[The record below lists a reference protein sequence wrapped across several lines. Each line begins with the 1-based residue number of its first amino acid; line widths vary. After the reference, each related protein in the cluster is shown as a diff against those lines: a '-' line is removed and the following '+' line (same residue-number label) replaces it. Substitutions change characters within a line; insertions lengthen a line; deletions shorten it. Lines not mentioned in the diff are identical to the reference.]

1 MSLVEQQQRLLVC
14 NRLASAVNQPV
25 SHGAS
30 PAHPLTSPAHFV
42 NTPPAAG
49 GHDDVSDDVVVVD
62 EGQGR
67 DESQGDD
74 ASTNERTASRS
85 RDASQQ
91 QQLLRQQGIHDYCK
105 KLNSLK
111 HLVRTTVA
119 ELHN

>member
-1 MSLVEQQQRLLVC
+1 MSLVEQQQHLLVC
-14 NRLASAVNQPV
+14 SRLASAVNQPV
-25 SHGAS
+25 SHSA
-30 PAHPLTSPAHFV
+30 SPAHFV

-91 QQLLRQQGIHDYCK
+91 QQQLLRQQGIQDYCK